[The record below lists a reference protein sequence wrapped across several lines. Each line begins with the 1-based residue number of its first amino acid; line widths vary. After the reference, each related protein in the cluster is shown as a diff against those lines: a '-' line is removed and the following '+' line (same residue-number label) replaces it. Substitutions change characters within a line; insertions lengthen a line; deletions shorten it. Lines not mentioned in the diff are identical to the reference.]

1 MLCSTHGHDV
11 MVNSQSW

>member
-1 MLCSTHGHDV
+1 MLCSTYGHDV